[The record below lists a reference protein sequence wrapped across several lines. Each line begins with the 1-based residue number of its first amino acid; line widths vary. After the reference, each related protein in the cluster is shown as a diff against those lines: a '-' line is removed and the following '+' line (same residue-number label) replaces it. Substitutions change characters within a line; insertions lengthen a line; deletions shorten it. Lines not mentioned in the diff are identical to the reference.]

1 MLDLIWSS
9 VPTHS
14 KLSCLD
20 QLYEMI
26 TPPDFCFSHS
36 FFNIPLH
43 YIFYCMCVV
52 HVWWQ
57 SQVLFV
63 AGFEYGKQSARPDK
77 EFMTAR
83 SLRVSPLYTRSFK
96 AEGKFSENL
105 GYERVKY
112 FMSNSPE
119 GMFLLCSVYETGSYI
134 AIHGQYIVIHVFELK
149 VSDSE
154 VDIYYLPFNDNFC
167 LLI

>member
-1 MLDLIWSS
+1 
-9 VPTHS
+9 
-14 KLSCLD
+14 
-20 QLYEMI
+20 MI
-26 TPPDFCFSHS
+26 TPSDFCLSHS
-36 FFNIPLH
+36 FFNILLH
-43 YIFYCMCVV
+43 YIFHRMCVV
-52 HVWWQ
+52 HVLCQ
-57 SQVLFV
+57 SRVLFV

-96 AEGKFSENL
+96 AEGMFNENL

-119 GMFLLCSVYETGSYI
+119 GMFLLCSDYETGSII
-134 AIHGQYIVIHVFELK
+134 AIHGQYIVIHVVELK
-149 VSDSE
+149 DSDSE
-154 VDIYYLPFNDNFC
+154 VYIYYLPFYDNFC

>member
-1 MLDLIWSS
+1 M
-9 VPTHS
+9 
-14 KLSCLD
+14 
-20 QLYEMI
+20 
-26 TPPDFCFSHS
+26 
-36 FFNIPLH
+36 
-43 YIFYCMCVV
+43 
-52 HVWWQ
+52 
-57 SQVLFV
+57 V

-96 AEGKFSENL
+96 AEGTFSENL

-119 GMFLLCSVYETGSYI
+119 GMYLFCSIYKTDSII
-134 AIHGQYIVIHVFELK
+134 AIHGRYIVLHVFELK

-154 VDIYYLPFNDNFC
+154 VYIYYLPFYDNFC